1 MEKVSFEKN
10 FMHILWVFS
19 YNKCILVR
27 LLVKV
32 FVSIDTKQKIYRK
45 TAIL

>member
-1 MEKVSFEKN
+1 MKKVLFEKK
-10 FMHILWVFS
+10 FIHILWIFS
-19 YNKCILVR
+19 CNKCILVR